1 MANIKSKS
9 SAEVITEAL
18 TQHSDELRAFVVKRV
33 GALEA
38 DDVLQNAAIKAF
50 EKSYSLQDKD
60 SVLPWLY
67 QIHRNSSIDAL
78 RKLAHK
84 ERLFQGIQDDFD
96 VQSPDD
102 KDDNCNCSIQQALSL
117 KPDYASILSMVD
129 VGNVSLS
136 EAANLLNISKNN
148 ATVRLHRAREAL
160 KSAMR
165 SHCGVTSY
173 NECADC
179 KCVYEGCCSSSST

>member
-1 MANIKSKS
+1 MKSKS
-9 SAEVITEAL
+9 NAEVVTEAL
-18 TQHSDELRAFVVKRV
+18 TQHSDELRAFVIKRV

-38 DDVLQNAAIKAF
+38 DEVLQNAAKKAF
-50 EKSYSLQDKD
+50 EKSDSLQDKD
-60 SVLPWLY
+60 RVLPWLY

-102 KDDNCNCSIQQALSL
+102 KVDNCSCSIQQALSL

-136 EAANLLNISKNN
+136 EAANRLNISKNN

-160 KSAMR
+160 KSAMQ